1 MTANRK
7 TRLLRNLGGTFE
19 QTDERATQFF
29 DGPMQTEMRTSV
41 VMAERIILAVLR
53 SEVDRLSAATD
64 DARAELDRIFSHIF
78 DPTVGT
84 AERAAFAA
92 DFQRRP
98 PTTVLGYPRT
108 TTEMPCFAVILES
121 DEEGESG
128 ILGKYAGQTLDGEN
142 PPGSEDAEYEGA
154 FFDQVYGIYVYAEH
168 PDVCA
173 YLYQFCK
180 LLLFGAR
187 QALEAAGIID
197 PTYSGGELTPEEMY
211 LPENM
216 YARVLRVRAKSIM
229 TVPRLYLHRD
239 GRRLAVTGIFMKDVV
254 VNGVRGGVTPY
265 AEVPGGESNGEE

>member
-7 TRLLRNLGGTFE
+7 KRLLRNLGGTFE
-19 QTDERATQFF
+19 QTDDRAKPFF
-29 DGPMQTEMRTSV
+29 DGPQAAEMRTSI
-41 VMAERIILAVLR
+41 VMVERIILAVLR
-53 SEVDRLSAATD
+53 SEVERLSADTD
-64 DARAELDRIFSHIF
+64 EARAELNRIFSHIF
-78 DPTVGT
+78 DPTVGV
-84 AERAAFAA
+84 AERAEFAA

-98 PTTVLGYPRT
+98 PVTVLGYPRT

-121 DEEGESG
+121 DEEGEAG
-128 ILGKYAGQTLDGEN
+128 VLGKYAGQTLEDED
-142 PPGSEDAEYEGA
+142 PPGGEDAEYEGA
-154 FFDQVYGIYVYAEH
+154 FFDQSYGIYIYAEH

-216 YARVLRVRAKSIM
+216 FARVLRIRAKSMM
-229 TVPRLYLHRD
+229 TVPRLFLHRD
-239 GRRLAVTGIFMKDVV
+239 GRRLRVTGIFMEDVV
-254 VNGVRGGVTPY
+254 VDGRRGGVMPY
-265 AEVPGGESNGEE
+265 VATEGDEDA